1 MFLWKIKQALK
12 LLILSKSFIIV
23 SEFYNSSMK
32 LWLKGNDIEI
42 YLTQNENLLLVK
54 DFLEPYDIVMFV
66 VKISIN
72 TWLQYRK
79 VWILLN

>member
-1 MFLWKIKQALK
+1 
-12 LLILSKSFIIV
+12 
-23 SEFYNSSMK
+23 MK
-32 LWLKGNDIEI
+32 LWLKGSDIEI

-72 TWLQYRK
+72 T
-79 VWILLN
+79 

>member
-12 LLILSKSFIIV
+12 LLILSKSFTIV

-32 LWLKGNDIEI
+32 LWLQGNDIEI
-42 YLTQNENLLLVK
+42 YLTQNENLLLLK

-79 VWILLN
+79 VWILIN